1 MSICI
6 AILIEFLNGNVYF
19 GWSWALGFGGLIADF
34 STASALATTED
45 GSSSTQGWG
54 GGLEL
59 HELIEER
66 WFSEL
71 HEYITGVCYSQKS
84 CTIFKA

>member
-34 STASALATTED
+34 STAFALATTED
-45 GSSSTQGWG
+45 SSSGTQR
-54 GGLEL
+54 GGLGA
-59 HELIEER
+59 
-66 WFSEL
+66 S
-71 HEYITGVCYSQKS
+71 
-84 CTIFKA
+84 

>member
-19 GWSWALGFGGLIADF
+19 GWSWASGFGGLIADF

-45 GSSSTQGWG
+45 GSSSTQGG
-54 GGLEL
+54 GGA
-59 HELIEER
+59 
-66 WFSEL
+66 WSFM
-71 HEYITGVCYSQKS
+71 T
-84 CTIFKA
+84 